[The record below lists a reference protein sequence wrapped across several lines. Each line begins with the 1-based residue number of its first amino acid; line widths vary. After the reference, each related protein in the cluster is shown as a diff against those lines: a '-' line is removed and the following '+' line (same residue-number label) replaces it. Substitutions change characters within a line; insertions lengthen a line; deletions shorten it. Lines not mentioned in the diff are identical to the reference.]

1 MSQRTEETSIP
12 GTPETPGAE
21 QPPAEPGGPS
31 KLVLFGLLL
40 GLMLG
45 LLDGTIVGTA
55 LPTIVGDLGGLDQLS
70 WVVTAYLLTASV
82 STPLWGKLGDLYGRK
97 GSFIWSITVFLAG
110 SVLSGIAQDMTQ
122 LIAFRALQGLGAG
135 GLMVGAISIIGVML
149 PPSQAGRSQ
158 SMIGAMMPVALVG
171 GPLLGGFLTDQLDWR
186 WVFYVN
192 VPIGGLALLIV
203 GPRLRLRTERVRARI
218 DFAGAALLSTGI
230 LALTLLGSWGGTTYG
245 WASPQ
250 ILGLGVIGAGCL
262 VWFARVERRAAEP
275 IIPPRL
281 FADRNFTLA
290 QVLTFLVGA
299 AMLAASAYLPQYMQ
313 FVRGASSTASGMLLL
328 PLMAGMFG
336 AQLLLGRITSK
347 GGGYR
352 ACTII
357 GGALA
362 ALGGLALLAVGADT
376 PTAVTSALTFVLGTG
391 MGFLMQSTLLITIN
405 SADPRDMGAAT
416 GTTTLLRTIG
426 GSLGIAVLGAV
437 YASRL
442 TSGGMPEGGSS
453 WTPEAVRNMPE
464 GVRETVRAAVTGG
477 MHGVALG
484 AAMLGA
490 AAFAVAWLVREVPLR
505 KG

>member
-1 MSQRTEETSIP
+1 MTQTTEATN
-12 GTPETPGAE
+12 TPGPDPADAGS
-21 QPPAEPGGPS
+21 PPPPDEGGPS

-45 LLDGTIVGTA
+45 LLDGTITGTA
-55 LPTIVGDLGGLDQLS
+55 LPTIVGDLGGLDHLS

-82 STPLWGKLGDLYGRK
+82 STPIWGKLGDLYGRK
-97 GSFIWSITVFLAG
+97 GSFIWSIAVFLAG
-110 SVLSGIAQDMTQ
+110 SVLSGLAQDMGQ
-122 LIAFRALQGLGAG
+122 LIAFRAVQGLGAG
-135 GLMVGAISIIGVML
+135 GLMVGAVSIIGVML

-158 SMIGAMMPVALVG
+158 SMVGAMMPVALVG

-192 VPIGGLALLIV
+192 VPIGALALLII
-203 GPRLRLRTERVRARI
+203 GLRLRLPTERVTARI
-218 DFAGAALLSTGI
+218 DVAGAALLSTGI

-250 ILGLGVIGAGCL
+250 IIGLGVLGAGSL

-275 IIPPRL
+275 VIPPRL

-290 QVLTFLVGA
+290 QVLAFLVGA

-313 FVRGASSTASGMLLL
+313 FARGASSTASGLLLL

-336 AQLLLGRITSK
+336 AQLLLGRITSA

-352 ACTII
+352 TYTVM
-357 GGALA
+357 GGALTA
-362 ALGGLALLAVGADT
+362 VGGLALLAVGADT
-376 PTAVTSALTFVLGTG
+376 PTAVTSALTFLLGAG
-391 MGFLMQSTLLITIN
+391 VGFLIQSTLLITIN

-437 YASRL
+437 YANRL
-442 TSGGMPEGGSS
+442 TSGGMPDGGTS
-453 WTPEAVRNMPE
+453 WTPEAVGKMPE
-464 GVRETVRAAVTGG
+464 PVRETVRTAVTGG
-477 MHGVALG
+477 MHGVAIGTALLG
-484 AAMLGA
+484 T